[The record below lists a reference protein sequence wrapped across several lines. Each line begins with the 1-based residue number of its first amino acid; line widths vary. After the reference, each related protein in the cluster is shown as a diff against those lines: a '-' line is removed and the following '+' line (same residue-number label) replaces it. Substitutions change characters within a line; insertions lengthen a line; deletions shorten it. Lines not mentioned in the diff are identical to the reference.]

1 VRRNL
6 TIVFAVVISAVL
18 SFAQPLAGQRPAS
31 SDTLPTV
38 LLPPDLDRVL
48 RDYERAWRARD
59 AGGLAAL
66 FTEDGFVLSGGAPP
80 VRGRA
85 KIQARYAGSGG
96 PLHLRAIAFAA
107 DDTVG
112 YIIGTYGASPAEINA
127 GKFVLALRRQPGGQW
142 QIAADM
148 DNPSSAP
155 LRRVPS
161 RADPG
166 LDRR

>member
-1 VRRNL
+1 MRRNL
-6 TIVFAVVISAVL
+6 TTAFVVLFLVTLSSAR
-18 SFAQPLAGQRPAS
+18 PLAAQLPAG

-59 AGGLAAL
+59 AGALAEL

-85 KIQARYAGSGG
+85 NVEDKYARSGG

-107 DDTVG
+107 GDTVG
-112 YIIGTYGASPAEINA
+112 YIIGTYGARPAEINA
-127 GKFVLALRRQPGGQW
+127 GKFILALRRRPGGRW

-155 LRRVPS
+155 ILQGSSP
-161 RADPG
+161 ATPG
-166 LDRR
+166 LDRQ

>member
-1 VRRNL
+1 MRRNV
-6 TIVFAVVISAVL
+6 TIAFALVISVVL
-18 SFAQPLAGQRPAS
+18 SFAQPLSGQLPAG

-59 AGGLAAL
+59 AGALAAL

-96 PLHLRAIAFAA
+96 PLHLRAVAFAA

-112 YIIGTYGASPAEINA
+112 YIIGTYGPSPAEINA
-127 GKFVLALRRQPGGQW
+127 GKFVLALRRPAGGKW

-155 LRRVPS
+155 QRRAPS
-161 RADPG
+161 PAPPG
-166 LDRR
+166 LDRH